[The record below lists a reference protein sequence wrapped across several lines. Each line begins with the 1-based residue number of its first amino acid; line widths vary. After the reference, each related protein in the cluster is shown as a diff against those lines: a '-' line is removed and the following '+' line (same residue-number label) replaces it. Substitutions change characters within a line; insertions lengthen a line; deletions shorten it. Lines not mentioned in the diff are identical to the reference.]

1 MTGEAGLI
9 ERADGRR
16 VSVRR
21 ALDVEPGSMSDQMI
35 GAQRRWS
42 QSTTVPMMAIVGS
55 SVLFVIAAGL
65 EVPRVEVALR
75 PMPAALAS
83 LVNLDWP
90 RWIHNLAD
98 LLQILTPVVAILAWG
113 STRRRRPPTAG
124 SSSKVGSSTPD

>member
-16 VSVRR
+16 GSERR
-21 ALDVEPGSMSDQMI
+21 ALDVEPGSMSDQVS
-35 GAQRRWS
+35 GAPRRWS
-42 QSTTVPMMAIVGS
+42 QSRTVPRPAIVGPAV
-55 SVLFVIAAGL
+55 VLVITAGL
-65 EVPRVEVALR
+65 ADPSVEVALR

-90 RWIHNLAD
+90 RWIHSLAD
-98 LLQILTPVVAILAWG
+98 LLQILTPVVAILALG
-113 STRRRRPPTAG
+113 STRRRRPPTSG